1 MVDPAASDLLA
12 ASVPPVAVPA
22 VRAALALA
30 IALPSQVEA
39 VQPVKLVASAIP
51 AVVPVNPSPQVHVRV
66 FIPPP
71 REQVACGSLLQPS
84 VSKVQPSVSVQP
96 VKLVAS
102 AIPAVVPVD
111 PTPQVHVRVLIPS
124 PRVQVA

>member
-22 VRAALALA
+22 VRAALALV

-84 VSKVQPSVSVQP
+84 PLSKVQPSVSVP
-96 VKLVAS
+96 YEP
-102 AIPAVVPVD
+102 IPAH
-111 PTPQVHVRVLIPS
+111 TTKLGR
-124 PRVQVA
+124 A